1 MSFGIINWSILIL
14 LVIGITWLGHRLSA
28 GQKGLDGFFL
38 GGNSLPWWAVSGSIM
53 ATQIS
58 AVTIIALPGAVFQEG
73 GNLLFLQGT
82 LLGFVIAKILMTLLF
97 VGPYYE
103 KKIYSPYDF
112 IGNRLGQRAAHLTRG
127 LFLAGAILGHGVRLL
142 TVSLVLS
149 VIVDLSIGQSIL
161 FIGLFSIAW
170 SIMGGI
176 TTVIWT
182 DLIMF
187 VIMVG
192 GAIISIVTIAQGLP
206 IGLSEA
212 VAELD
217 ASAKLRL
224 FDLSADPARTWTVWT
239 GIICFTVFELAQNS
253 VDQVVT
259 QRMMCCKNP
268 REARKAV
275 LGSLGIVLFSLLM
288 TLVGLGIWL
297 FYRHQPPDAEGA
309 AFLAAQPSRAYPY
322 FVFHELPEG
331 ISGLIVAGI
340 FAAGIS
346 TLNSALAALSE
357 TWVNGYYRV
366 RINPEADEATVMRM
380 SRKAIATWGLILCI
394 LAYVAGK
401 IVQNEGLLNLAYK
414 APVVTYGPMLMVAI
428 MALMRKTGV
437 RAIIAA
443 VAVSVTGGILLLI
456 CRAVWK
462 LPFDEFWI
470 YPMSCIF
477 FLITHFISG
486 QRKEVVAQS

>member
-1 MSFGIINWSILIL
+1 MSFGIINWSILIF
-14 LVIGITWLGHRLSA
+14 LVLGITWLGHRLSS

-97 VGPYYE
+97 VGPFYE

-112 IGNRLGQRAAHLTRG
+112 IGHRLGQRAAHLTRV
-127 LFLAGAILGHGVRLL
+127 LFLAGAVLGHGVRVL

-149 VIVDLSIGQSIL
+149 VIVDLSIGQSIF
-161 FIGLFSIAW
+161 FIGLFSVAW

-187 VIMVG
+187 VIMVA
-192 GAIISIVTIAQGLP
+192 GAVISIVTIAGGLP
-206 IGLSEA
+206 VGLSEA
-212 VAELD
+212 ISELD
-217 ASAKLRL
+217 ASAKLTL
-224 FDLSADPARTWTVWT
+224 FNFSTDPAQTWTVWT

-253 VDQVVT
+253 VDQVVA
-259 QRMMCCKNP
+259 QRMMCCKSP
-268 REARKAV
+268 RDAKKAV

-288 TLVGLGIWL
+288 TVVGLGIWL
-297 FYRHQPPDAEGA
+297 FYRHNPPDAAGA
-309 AFLAAQPSRAYPY
+309 AFLAEQPSRAYPY
-322 FVFHELPEG
+322 FVFHELPVG
-331 ISGLIVAGI
+331 VSGLIVAGI
-340 FAAGIS
+340 FSAGIS

-366 RINPEADEATVMRM
+366 KVNPDADEATVLRM
-380 SRKAIATWGLILCI
+380 SRRAIVAWGLILCL
-394 LAYVAGK
+394 LAYAAGLF
-401 IVQNEGLLNLAYK
+401 VRNQGLLNLAYK
-414 APVVTYGPMLMVAI
+414 APVATYGPMLMVAI
-428 MALMRKTGV
+428 FALRRKTGI
-437 RAIIAA
+437 RAIITA
-443 VAVSVTGGILLLI
+443 VIVSVSSAILLLTM
-456 CRAVWK
+456 RAVWA

-470 YPMSCIF
+470 YPFSCLV
-477 FLITHFISG
+477 FLLAHALSRRLDPDRSI
-486 QRKEVVAQS
+486 A

>member
-97 VGPYYE
+97 VGPFYE

-161 FIGLFSIAW
+161 FIGLFSVAW

-182 DLIMF
+182 DLLMF

-217 ASAKLRL
+217 ASAPRALDVELLCRGSTPGAAATASWSASICSSTIQAGCL
-224 FDLSADPARTWTVWT
+224 GFAPNSSLMRCLCFVTRFLARSASSLSRSSSASSART
-239 GIICFTVFELAQNS
+239 L
-253 VDQVVT
+253 
-259 QRMMCCKNP
+259 
-268 REARKAV
+268 
-275 LGSLGIVLFSLLM
+275 
-288 TLVGLGIWL
+288 
-297 FYRHQPPDAEGA
+297 
-309 AFLAAQPSRAYPY
+309 
-322 FVFHELPEG
+322 
-331 ISGLIVAGI
+331 
-340 FAAGIS
+340 
-346 TLNSALAALSE
+346 
-357 TWVNGYYRV
+357 
-366 RINPEADEATVMRM
+366 
-380 SRKAIATWGLILCI
+380 
-394 LAYVAGK
+394 
-401 IVQNEGLLNLAYK
+401 
-414 APVVTYGPMLMVAI
+414 
-428 MALMRKTGV
+428 
-437 RAIIAA
+437 A
-443 VAVSVTGGILLLI
+443 VASKFSARISASVRPSIRLG
-456 CRAVWK
+456 K
-462 LPFDEFWI
+462 
-470 YPMSCIF
+470 
-477 FLITHFISG
+477 
-486 QRKEVVAQS
+486 

>member
-1 MSFGIINWSILIL
+1 MTFGVINWSILLL
-14 LVIGITWLGHRLSA
+14 LVVGITWLGHRLSS

-82 LLGFVIAKILMTLLF
+82 LLGFVIAKFLMTLLF
-97 VGPYYE
+97 VGPFYE

-112 IGNRLGQRAAHLTRG
+112 IGNRLGPGAAAVTRG

-182 DLIMF
+182 DLLMF
-187 VIMVG
+187 VIMVC
-192 GAIISIVTIAQGLP
+192 GALISIVTIAQGLP
-206 IGLSEA
+206 MGFSEA

-224 FDLSADPARTWTVWT
+224 FDFSTDPSRTWTVWT
-239 GIICFTVFELAQNS
+239 GILCFTVFELAQNS

-259 QRMMCCKNP
+259 QRMMCCRNA

-288 TLVGLGIWL
+288 TAVGLGIWL
-297 FYRHQPPDAEGA
+297 HYRHHPPGADTA
-309 AFLAAQPSRAYPY
+309 AFLAEQPSRAYPF
-322 FVFHELPEG
+322 FVFHELPVG

-340 FAAGIS
+340 FSAGIS

-357 TWVNGYYRV
+357 TWVNGYYRT
-366 RINPEADEATVMRM
+366 RINPDADERTVMRA
-380 SRKAIATWGLILCI
+380 SRLAIVGWGVLLCV
-394 LAYVAGK
+394 LAYGAGSL
-401 IVQNEGLLNLAYK
+401 VRNEGLLNLAYK
-414 APVVTYGPMLMVAI
+414 APIATYGPMLMVGLVALTHRGGTTTVLPAVIASVAAAI
-428 MALMRKTGV
+428 LMLAV
-437 RAIIAA
+437 RNLA
-443 VAVSVTGGILLLI
+443 GL
-456 CRAVWK
+456 R
-462 LPFDEFWI
+462 FDEFWI
-470 YPMSCIF
+470 YPASCLV
-477 FLITHFISG
+477 FLLTHT
-486 QRKEVVAQS
+486 VVRLRTAGLGRV